1 MKKTLLYAILVSLAT
16 LVISGC
22 STDGK
27 LIKPQGAENLR
38 IYQHGNKIID
48 FQDKRIRN
56 ANGDTISNVMI
67 PSLKYT
73 LHKAS
78 RYGLD
83 HGYRYMALVNTNIN
97 NLAGSPIN
105 NWQNLKT
112 LIELNKREHFRSY
125 VFKEGNDDAI
135 ATDDEHAQIKVFYLK
150 NRPSG
155 MFLWDLNKLYND
167 TM

>member
-22 STDGK
+22 TTAGQY
-27 LIKPQGAENLR
+27 IKPQGAKGLSVYKYNNGIVEFYDMR
-38 IYQHGNKIID
+38 
-48 FQDKRIRN
+48 KRN
-56 ANGDTISNVMI
+56 TNGDSIEDIMVS
-67 PSLKYT
+67 SLKYT

-105 NWQNLKT
+105 TWQNLKT
-112 LIELNKREHFRSY
+112 LIELNKKGHFRSY

-135 ATDDEHAQIKVFYLK
+135 ATDDERAQLKVFYFK